1 MEAIF
6 ESAPQVLISTA
17 FLIKTTTPIS
27 ATVIASILTCLYSLS
42 ARVSADD
49 KVMLKDEWKQPRHR
63 NNQGKWVWPY
73 INIKYLVRVFLWRFL
88 EISSR
93 ITLLVLTWIN
103 LGGRAVIFVLFLEF
117 CYLCLL
123 AWSLG
128 TIDIMGNLIYLM
140 AANSK
145 RKGYKWAVPMA
156 KIFWL
161 WRVLSAYALLIT
173 VTMYA
178 ATDIEFGMQAL
189 DNEAFDTRYKQTFG
203 HPAGLV
209 LFIYSWAATPLWQWI
224 GAVVIFDYK
233 NLASVGRDV
242 DTLVE
247 D

>member
-1 MEAIF
+1 MGLAIHQYQIFGARLFMEIF
-6 ESAPQVLISTA
+6 GD
-17 FLIKTTTPIS
+17 FLSHHVVSVDMDQFRRKSCHFCLVSRMIH
-27 ATVIASILTCLYSLS
+27 ATYC
-42 ARVSADD
+42 R
-49 KVMLKDEWKQPRHR
+49 
-63 NNQGKWVWPY
+63 
-73 INIKYLVRVFLWRFL
+73 
-88 EISSR
+88 
-93 ITLLVLTWIN
+93 
-103 LGGRAVIFVLFLEF
+103 
-117 CYLCLL
+117 
-123 AWSLG
+123 
-128 TIDIMGNLIYLM
+128 IDIMGNLIYLM